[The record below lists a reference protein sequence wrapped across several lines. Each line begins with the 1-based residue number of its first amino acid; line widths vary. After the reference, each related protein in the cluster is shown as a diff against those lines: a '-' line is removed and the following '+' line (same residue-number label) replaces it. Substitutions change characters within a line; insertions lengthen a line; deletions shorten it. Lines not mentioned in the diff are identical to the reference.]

1 MEEDDGRG
9 KKMMRWLDKAQGGMY
24 GSDTMLEI
32 SNGDN
37 EEAQMKNSLIE

>member
-1 MEEDDGRG
+1 MGKMKEIVTRGRLA
-9 KKMMRWLDKAQGGMY
+9 RVQGGMY
-24 GSDTMLEI
+24 GSDTMLEM